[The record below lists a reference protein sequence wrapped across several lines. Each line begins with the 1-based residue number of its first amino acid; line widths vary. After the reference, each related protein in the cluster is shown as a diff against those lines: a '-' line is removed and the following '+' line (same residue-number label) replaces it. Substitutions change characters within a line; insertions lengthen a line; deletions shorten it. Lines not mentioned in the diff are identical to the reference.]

1 MSAKRYTLGLLLSL
15 AVLLALV
22 AGFNRLVD
30 PYWYY
35 RHPEIAGFNAVKPRF
50 ARFER
55 HVKPQLLARE
65 RPQAIVLG
73 SSYSEIGFD
82 TNDPALTAGGKLGA
96 YNFAFAGAEWMLVQ
110 CHLAYAR
117 SVTDLRRVVIG
128 VHPGPLPLADCG
140 DGLPEVRDFSQTRL
154 LLSLQALNES
164 LRTVLEQRR
173 GRSSHTREGRY
184 FYAGD
189 ADGVAARFRE
199 NFLGQAKKYP
209 RCTLDHVPASPPA
222 SRNFA
227 PAPPAAAEGLDLSG
241 LREMVRAA
249 RASGVEL
256 KLVAYPRHALL
267 LELDFLC
274 REGASFWGAL
284 EAMARVIAEEA
295 PDGSAQLWSFYGYNE
310 VTGESLSGR
319 QTKYW
324 QDPEH
329 FTHEMGALMLGDL
342 FGGAAQ
348 GKVGRRIVAGGAGEA
363 YRAFLE
369 ERDRYI
375 AAHPRFYDE
384 LRAALAPLR

>member
-1 MSAKRYTLGLLLSL
+1 
-15 AVLLALV
+15 
-22 AGFNRLVD
+22 
-30 PYWYY
+30 
-35 RHPEIAGFNAVKPRF
+35 
-50 ARFER
+50 
-55 HVKPQLLARE
+55 
-65 RPQAIVLG
+65 
-73 SSYSEIGFD
+73 
-82 TNDPALTAGGKLGA
+82 
-96 YNFAFAGAEWMLVQ
+96 
-110 CHLAYAR
+110 
-117 SVTDLRRVVIG
+117 
-128 VHPGPLPLADCG
+128 
-140 DGLPEVRDFSQTRL
+140 
-154 LLSLQALNES
+154 
-164 LRTVLEQRR
+164 
-173 GRSSHTREGRY
+173 
-184 FYAGD
+184 
-189 ADGVAARFRE
+189 
-199 NFLGQAKKYP
+199 
-209 RCTLDHVPASPPA
+209 VPASPPA